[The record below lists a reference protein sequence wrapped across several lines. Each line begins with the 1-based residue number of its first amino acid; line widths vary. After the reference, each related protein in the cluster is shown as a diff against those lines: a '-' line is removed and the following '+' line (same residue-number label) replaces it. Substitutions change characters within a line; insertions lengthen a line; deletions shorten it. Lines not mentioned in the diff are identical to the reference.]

1 LQPRKNIYIIRN
13 PASGGKDKLFKACL
27 QELESLDIRCQVVCT
42 EAPGHGQALAR
53 EVARDTDVHTVVAAG
68 GDGTI
73 NEVANGL
80 LDSTKPLGI
89 IPVGTA
95 NVLAKEMGLA
105 IQANAIART
114 IAFGEERKIYPGI
127 IDGKAFLL
135 MVGVGFDAACVW
147 SCSHQ
152 LKKYLGEGAY
162 FLSGVKEFL
171 NFSSPRLEISTRGKT
186 YEANWIIASKGRLY
200 AGEFLLSPTADLEEP
215 EFVVSLFKIENR
227 WQLFRSLV
235 GIGLGR
241 KKWPER
247 ETFTVREFSVAGK
260 APVQVD
266 GDCAENLPLTASI
279 SADPLYLIYPCE
291 GMEGAPIY
299 KFKPEYESRVSLAG
313 RRVSGC
319 G

>member
-1 LQPRKNIYIIRN
+1 LQSRKNIYIIRN
-13 PASGGKDKLFKACL
+13 PASGGKEILFKACL
-27 QELESLDIRCQVVCT
+27 QELDALGLRCQVVST

-53 EVARDTDVHTVVAAG
+53 EVARDRDVHAVVAAG

-73 NEVANGL
+73 NEVANGM
-80 LDSTKPLGI
+80 LDSTMPLGI

-95 NVLAKEMGLA
+95 NVLAKEMGLTM
-105 IQANAIART
+105 QARHIAKA

-127 IDGKAFLL
+127 IEGKAFLL

-147 SCSHQ
+147 NCSHR

-171 NFSSPRLEISTRGKT
+171 KFSQPDLEFSSRGKT

-200 AGEFLLSPTADLEEP
+200 AGEFLLSPTANLEEP

-227 WQLFRSLV
+227 WQLFQTLV
-235 GIGLGR
+235 AIGLGR

-247 ETFTVREFSVAGK
+247 KTLTVREFTVAGE
-260 APVQVD
+260 APAQVD
-266 GDCAENLPLTASI
+266 GDRAENLPLAASI
-279 SADPLYLIYPCE
+279 SVDPLYLIYPCE
-291 GMEGAPIY
+291 GVEGAPIY
-299 KFKPEYESRVSLAG
+299 KFKAEYESRAPLTG